1 MNPDFRVAIP
11 ARHASIRLPGKPL
24 RLLAGSPLI
33 EHVYRHALASGA
45 SEVIIATDDER
56 IRSVAEGFGAAVCLT
71 SAAHASGTDRLAE
84 LVERQGWADDDIVV
98 NLQGDEPLITPLLIR
113 QVASGLADHPAA
125 ALATLHTRIE
135 TLHELFDPHVV
146 KVLTDHQGYALYFSR
161 APIPFHRAAFCDNGE
176 PTQLPDD
183 TVYLRHIGLYAY
195 RVATLR
201 RYPHLPPCAAEKAES
216 LEQLRALWNG
226 LRIFAEEAAE
236 IPPAGVD
243 TEEDLA
249 RVESL
254 LTAGHLKTPR
264 TNCSG

>member
-1 MNPDFRVAIP
+1 MNLDFRVAIP
-11 ARHASIRLPGKPL
+11 ARHASTRLPGKPL
-24 RLLAGSPLI
+24 RILAGAPLI
-33 EHVYRHALASGA
+33 EHVYRNALASGA

-56 IRSVAEGFGAAVCLT
+56 IRTVAEEFGATVCLT
-71 SAAHASGTDRLAE
+71 SGNHASGTDRLAE

-98 NLQGDEPLITPLLIR
+98 NLQGDEPLIAPTLIR
-113 QVASGLADHPAA
+113 QVAMGLAEHPTA

-146 KVLTDHQGYALYFSR
+146 KVVTDGQGYALYFSR
-161 APIPFHRAAFCDNGE
+161 APIPYHRAAFCDNGE
-176 PTQLPDD
+176 PTRLPDD
-183 TVYLRHIGLYAY
+183 TAYLRHIGLYAY

-201 RYPHLPPCAAEKAES
+201 LYPQLPACAAEKAES

-226 LRIFAEEAAE
+226 MRIFVEAAAE

-249 RVESL
+249 RVEAL
-254 LTAGHLKTPR
+254 LAA
-264 TNCSG
+264 SY